1 MTLIKQLFSCFI
13 KFDSLVL
20 TYHKNT
26 KTMHKFQLPLLAYA
40 YAALEPY
47 FDRDTMTIHH
57 QKHHQAYVDNLN
69 KALEGTAGEAD
80 DLLDILTSVS
90 KYSPAVRNNGGG
102 HFNHT
107 LFWEIL
113 SPNPKTVP
121 TGKLADEINAAFGS
135 LEELKAK
142 IKNAGL
148 GQFGSGWSW
157 LYVKHS
163 GALAIVA
170 TPNQDN
176 PLMDTQSIGRG
187 FPILGVDVW
196 EHAYYLK
203 YQNKRADYL
212 DAFWSLLDWS
222 VVEQKY
228 DAVIAGLV

>member
-1 MTLIKQLFSCFI
+1 MTSIKQLFGCFI
-13 KFDSLVL
+13 EMDSLVL
-20 TYHKNT
+20 TYHKNN
-26 KTMHKFQLPLLAYA
+26 KTMHKFQLPQLPYA

-47 FDRDTMTIHH
+47 FDRETMTIHH

-69 KALEGTAGEAD
+69 KALEGTESEAD
-80 DLLDILTSVS
+80 GLLDILTSVS
-90 KYSPAVRNNGGG
+90 KYSPAVRNNAGG

-135 LEELKAK
+135 LDQLKAQ

-163 GALAIVA
+163 GALDVAA

-176 PLMDTQSIGRG
+176 PLMDTQLTSRG

-228 DAVIAGLV
+228 EAVIASLV